1 VIAQRVR
8 YGERRRKLM
17 EALDDAGFAVG
28 NSEAGLY
35 LWCTRG
41 ESAMKS
47 VDWLAG
53 RGILAAPGTFYGPA
67 GAQHIR
73 VALTASDER
82 IDSAVAR
89 LSR

>member
-1 VIAQRVR
+1 
-8 YGERRRKLM
+8 M
-17 EALDDAGFAVG
+17 EAFEGAGFAVG

-41 ESAMKS
+41 EPAMKS
-47 VDWLAG
+47 VDWLAD

-73 VALTASDER
+73 LALTASDER
-82 IDSAVAR
+82 VDSAVTR